1 MKHFRNWKTKLT
13 AAISAGVLAVTGT
26 AASLSAMSVS
36 AEGLDLDNYAKL
48 LQYSLYF
55 YDANMCG
62 SAAENS
68 AFSWRSAC
76 HTGDA
81 VEGGFHD
88 AGDAIK
94 CGLTAGFTA
103 STLGWMCYEYQ
114 DQFVKTGTMEHYQL
128 IMNEF
133 CDFFK
138 ASTTLSGRE
147 VSSFVYEMGDDGKD
161 HSTWYA
167 PEKMW
172 DRDSSETYS
181 VTNGASNVAAQYA
194 AALAQNY
201 IISGREEDLTYATA
215 LYNFAAKYR
224 KMTYEQSTYSDKDV
238 QDDISWAAGWMYL
251 ATKQDDY
258 LTENSKYTSSTND
271 WTKDYC
277 YANASLGA
285 AIINAEITGNWS
297 YATSCIDSVVNANQN
312 QYYVMNSWGSARHN
326 TLMQTCAL
334 VVSHHKD
341 ESGKDYSEWA
351 KKQMNY
357 ILGDNNANV
366 CLVVGWNDV
375 SATSP
380 HHRAASNLTNSSDW
394 HEYNSWNGDY
404 ASTGGHILYGALCG
418 GPTSTDFNTYSKSA
432 KEATSNEVALD
443 YQVGLVGA
451 AAGLYAAYG
460 TGSVV
465 AEIGPEVTV
474 YPSEVA
480 VANGETPQPGTTT
493 TEQTTTTTE
502 ETTATTT
509 TTDTTTAIRETVW
522 GEVPDEM
529 TVGEEAKATIIHYLG
544 LSGVS
549 CTWTSSDPEILE
561 VTETGTEGDFYTY
574 AKISAKKA
582 GKVTLTANDNG
593 RIFTHEITVTPITV
607 DPKADWEKVPD
618 SMTAGE
624 TTEASISYSII
635 GNSFQ
640 WTSSDPEIL
649 SVEGNG
655 YSATLTAKKPGTITL
670 TATNGFE
677 TLEKEITVNPAETTV
692 TTETEAPVTDTT
704 TTETTVITNDTTA
717 SQTAVAPD
725 SNALY
730 GDINMDGSITLSD
743 AVMLNKKVAD
753 TVSLSDAAL
762 RNADCNLDGEVNGS
776 DAIILMKFL
785 TRILSSLPNTEA

>member
-138 ASTTLSGRE
+138 ASTTLSGGE

-418 GPTSTDFNTYSKSA
+418 GPTSTDFNTYDKSA

-480 VANGETPQPGTTT
+480 VANGETPVPGTTVTTVQT
-493 TEQTTTTTE
+493 TETTTE
-502 ETTATTT
+502 TTTTATTT
-509 TTDTTTAIRETVW
+509 DAVQEVVW

-561 VTETGTEGDFYTY
+561 VTETGKEGDFYTY

-593 RIFTHEITVTPITV
+593 QIFTHEITVTPNTV

-624 TTEASISYSII
+624 TTKASISYSIV

-670 TATNGFE
+670 TATNGIE
-677 TLEKEITVNPAETTV
+677 TLEKEITVKPAETTV

-704 TTETTVITNDTTA
+704 TTETTVITSDTTT

-785 TRILSSLPNTEA
+785 TRIITSLPNTEA

>member
-138 ASTTLSGRE
+138 ASTTLSGGE

-418 GPTSTDFNTYSKSA
+418 GPTSTDFNTYDKSA

-480 VANGETPQPGTTT
+480 VANGETPVPGTTVTTVQT
-493 TEQTTTTTE
+493 TETTTE
-502 ETTATTT
+502 TTTTATTT
-509 TTDTTTAIRETVW
+509 DAVQEVVW

-561 VTETGTEGDFYTY
+561 VTETGKEGDFYTY

-593 RIFTHEITVTPITV
+593 QIFTHEITVTPNTV

-670 TATNGFE
+670 TATNGVE
-677 TLEKEITVNPAETTV
+677 TLEKEITVKPSETTV

-704 TTETTVITNDTTA
+704 TTETTVITNDTTS

>member
-138 ASTTLSGRE
+138 ASTTLSGGE

-312 QYYVMNSWGSARHN
+312 QFYVMNSWGSARHN

-394 HEYNSWNGDY
+394 HEYNNWNGDY

-480 VANGETPQPGTTT
+480 VANGETPVPGTTVTTVQT
-493 TEQTTTTTE
+493 TETTTE
-502 ETTATTT
+502 TTTTTT
-509 TTDTTTAIRETVW
+509 TTDAVQEVVW

-593 RIFTHEITVTPITV
+593 RIFTHEITVTPNTV

-624 TTEASISYSII
+624 TTKASISYSII

-677 TLEKEITVNPAETTV
+677 TLEKEITVKAAETTV

-704 TTETTVITNDTTA
+704 TTETTVITSDTTT

-785 TRILSSLPNTEA
+785 TRIITSLPNTEA

>member
-1 MKHFRNWKTKLT
+1 MNWKGNLKKKLT
-13 AAISAGVLAVTGT
+13 AVLSAGVLAVTGT
-26 AASLSAMSVS
+26 VS
-36 AEGLDLDNYAKL
+36 AVSGMTVTADTPDLQLDNYAKL

-76 HTGDA
+76 HTGDTVA
-81 VEGGFHD
+81 GGFHD

-114 DQFVKTGTMEHYQL
+114 DQFQQTGTMEHYQL

-138 ASTTLSGRE
+138 ASTTLSGGE
-147 VSSFVYEMGDDGKD
+147 VTSFVYEMGDDGKD

-181 VTNGASNVAAQYA
+181 VTDGASNVAAQYA

-224 KMTYEQSTYSDKDV
+224 KMTYEQSTYQDKDV

-258 LTENSKYTSSTND
+258 LTENSKYTSSINE

-297 YATSCIDSVVNANQN
+297 YATSYIDGIVNSNQN
-312 QYYVMNSWGSARHN
+312 QFYVMNSWGSARHN

-351 KKQMNY
+351 QKQMNY

-394 HEYNSWNGDY
+394 HEYNSWDGDY
-404 ASTGGHILYGALCG
+404 ASSGGHILYGALCG
-418 GPTSTDFNTYSKSA
+418 GPTSSDFTTYQKTA
-432 KEATSNEVALD
+432 KDATSNEVALD

-474 YPSEVA
+474 YASEVA
-480 VANGETPQPGTTT
+480 AANGETPQPGTTT

-502 ETTATTT
+502 ETTTTT
-509 TTDTTTAIRETVW
+509 
-522 GEVPDEM
+522 
-529 TVGEEAKATIIHYLG
+529 EE
-544 LSGVS
+544 S
-549 CTWTSSDPEILE
+549 
-561 VTETGTEGDFYTY
+561 
-574 AKISAKKA
+574 
-582 GKVTLTANDNG
+582 
-593 RIFTHEITVTPITV
+593 TVTTEEE
-607 DPKADWEKVPD
+607 KAEWADIPNYI
-618 SMTAGE
+618 MAGDDFS
-624 TTEASISYSII
+624 ASISYTGS
-635 GNSFQ
+635 NPDFQ
-640 WTSSDPEIL
+640 WTSSDPNIL
-649 SVEGNG
+649 GVEGSGLN
-655 YSATLTAKKPGTITL
+655 ATLHAKDGGTVTL
-670 TATNGFE
+670 TATNGSI
-677 TLEKEITVNPAETTV
+677 TLTKEIAVAICILTTSTTEETT
-692 TTETEAPVTDTT
+692 TT
-704 TTETTVITNDTTA
+704 TTESVTTDSDETTA
-717 SQTAVAPD
+717 TTSSSETTTTTKGGDVTPA
-725 SNALY
+725 SLY
-730 GDINMDGSITLSD
+730 GDVNLDGRVDITD
-743 AVMLNKKVAD
+743 AVMLNKAAAN
-753 TVSLSDAAL
+753 TVQLSEQQ
-762 RNADCNLDGEVNGS
+762 RSNADCDANNEVDSN
-776 DAIILMKFL
+776 DAVVLLKFL
-785 TRILSSLPNTEA
+785 VSIIKTLPEVAE

>member
-138 ASTTLSGRE
+138 ASTTLSGGE

-394 HEYNSWNGDY
+394 HEYNNWNGDY

-418 GPTSTDFNTYSKSA
+418 GPTSTDFNTYDKSA

-480 VANGETPQPGTTT
+480 AANGETPVPGTTVTTVQT
-493 TEQTTTTTE
+493 TETTTE
-502 ETTATTT
+502 TTTTTT
-509 TTDTTTAIRETVW
+509 TTDAVQEVVW

-561 VTETGTEGDFYTY
+561 VTETGKEGDFYTY

-593 RIFTHEITVTPITV
+593 QIFTHEITVTPITV

-624 TTEASISYSII
+624 TTKASISYSII

-677 TLEKEITVNPAETTV
+677 TLEKEITVKPAETTV

-704 TTETTVITNDTTA
+704 TTETTVITSDTTT

-785 TRILSSLPNTEA
+785 TRIITSLPNTEA

>member
-138 ASTTLSGRE
+138 ASTTLSGGE

-312 QYYVMNSWGSARHN
+312 QFYVMNSWGSARHN

-418 GPTSTDFNTYSKSA
+418 GPTSTDFNTYDKSA

-443 YQVGLVGA
+443 YQIGLVGA

-480 VANGETPQPGTTT
+480 VANGETPVPGTTVTTVQT
-493 TEQTTTTTE
+493 TETTTE
-502 ETTATTT
+502 TTTTTT
-509 TTDTTTAIRETVW
+509 TTDAVQEVVW

-624 TTEASISYSII
+624 TTKASISYSII

-677 TLEKEITVNPAETTV
+677 TLEKEITVKPAETTV

-704 TTETTVITNDTTA
+704 TTETTVITSDTTT

-743 AVMLNKKVAD
+743 AVMLNKKGAD

-785 TRILSSLPNTEA
+785 TRIITSLPNTEA

>member
-1 MKHFRNWKTKLT
+1 
-13 AAISAGVLAVTGT
+13 
-26 AASLSAMSVS
+26 
-36 AEGLDLDNYAKL
+36 
-48 LQYSLYF
+48 
-55 YDANMCG
+55 
-62 SAAENS
+62 
-68 AFSWRSAC
+68 
-76 HTGDA
+76 
-81 VEGGFHD
+81 
-88 AGDAIK
+88 
-94 CGLTAGFTA
+94 
-103 STLGWMCYEYQ
+103 
-114 DQFVKTGTMEHYQL
+114 
-128 IMNEF
+128 
-133 CDFFK
+133 
-138 ASTTLSGRE
+138 
-147 VSSFVYEMGDDGKD
+147 
-161 HSTWYA
+161 
-167 PEKMW
+167 MW

-480 VANGETPQPGTTT
+480 VANGETPVPGTTVTTVQT
-493 TEQTTTTTE
+493 TETTTE
-502 ETTATTT
+502 TTTTTT
-509 TTDTTTAIRETVW
+509 TTDAVQEVVW

-561 VTETGTEGDFYTY
+561 VTETGKEGDFYTY

-593 RIFTHEITVTPITV
+593 RIFTHEITVTPNTV
-607 DPKADWEKVPD
+607 DPKANWEKVPD

-670 TATNGFE
+670 TATNGVE
-677 TLEKEITVNPAETTV
+677 TLEKEITVKPAETTV
-692 TTETEAPVTDTT
+692 TTDAPVTDTT

>member
-138 ASTTLSGRE
+138 ASTTLSGGE
-147 VSSFVYEMGDDGKD
+147 VSSFVYEMGDDGKA

-172 DRDSSETYS
+172 ERDGGETYS

-418 GPTSTDFNTYSKSA
+418 GPTSTDFNTYDKSA

-480 VANGETPQPGTTT
+480 VANGETPVPGTTVTTVQT
-493 TEQTTTTTE
+493 TETTTE
-502 ETTATTT
+502 TTTTATTT
-509 TTDTTTAIRETVW
+509 DAVQEVVW

-561 VTETGTEGDFYTY
+561 VTETGKEGDFYTY

-593 RIFTHEITVTPITV
+593 QIFTHEITVTPNTV

-670 TATNGFE
+670 TATNGVE
-677 TLEKEITVNPAETTV
+677 TLEKEITVKPAETTV

-704 TTETTVITNDTTA
+704 TTETTVITNDTTS

>member
-138 ASTTLSGRE
+138 ASTTLSGGE

-312 QYYVMNSWGSARHN
+312 QFYVMNSWGSARHN

-394 HEYNSWNGDY
+394 HEYNNWNGDY

-418 GPTSTDFNTYSKSA
+418 GPTSTDFNTYDKSA

-480 VANGETPQPGTTT
+480 VANGETPVPGTTVTTVQT
-493 TEQTTTTTE
+493 TETTTE
-502 ETTATTT
+502 TTTTTT
-509 TTDTTTAIRETVW
+509 TTDAVQEVVW

-624 TTEASISYSII
+624 TTKASISYSII

-677 TLEKEITVNPAETTV
+677 TLEKEITVKPAETTV

-704 TTETTVITNDTTA
+704 TTETTVITSDTTT

-785 TRILSSLPNTEA
+785 TRIITSLPNTEA

>member
-26 AASLSAMSVS
+26 VASLSAMSVS

-138 ASTTLSGRE
+138 ASTTLSGGE

-312 QYYVMNSWGSARHN
+312 QFYVMNSWGSARHN

-394 HEYNSWNGDY
+394 HEYNNWNGDY

-418 GPTSTDFNTYSKSA
+418 GPTSTDFNTYDKSA

-480 VANGETPQPGTTT
+480 VANGETPVPGTTVTTVQT
-493 TEQTTTTTE
+493 TETTTE
-502 ETTATTT
+502 TTTTTT
-509 TTDTTTAIRETVW
+509 TTDAVQEVVW

-561 VTETGTEGDFYTY
+561 VTETGKEGDFYTY

-593 RIFTHEITVTPITV
+593 RIFTHEITVTPNTV

-624 TTEASISYSII
+624 TTKASISYSII

-677 TLEKEITVNPAETTV
+677 TLEKEITVKPAETTV

-704 TTETTVITNDTTA
+704 TTETTVITSDTTT

-785 TRILSSLPNTEA
+785 TRIITSLPNTEA

>member
-138 ASTTLSGRE
+138 ASTTLSGGE

-418 GPTSTDFNTYSKSA
+418 GPTSTDFNTYDKSA

-480 VANGETPQPGTTT
+480 VANGETPVPGTTVTTVQT
-493 TEQTTTTTE
+493 TETTTE
-502 ETTATTT
+502 TTTTTT
-509 TTDTTTAIRETVW
+509 TTDAVQEVVW

-561 VTETGTEGDFYTY
+561 VTETGKEGDFYTY

-593 RIFTHEITVTPITV
+593 QIFTHEITVTPNTV

-670 TATNGFE
+670 TATNGVE
-677 TLEKEITVNPAETTV
+677 TLEKEITVKPAETTV

-704 TTETTVITNDTTA
+704 TTETTVITSDTTT

>member
-133 CDFFK
+133 CDSFK

-480 VANGETPQPGTTT
+480 VANGETPVPGTTVTTVQT
-493 TEQTTTTTE
+493 TETTT
-502 ETTATTT
+502 TTT
-509 TTDTTTAIRETVW
+509 TTDAVQEVVW

-561 VTETGTEGDFYTY
+561 VTETGKEGDFYTY

-593 RIFTHEITVTPITV
+593 QIFTHEITVTPNTV

-670 TATNGFE
+670 TATNGVE
-677 TLEKEITVNPAETTV
+677 TLEKEITVKPAETTV

>member
-138 ASTTLSGRE
+138 ASTTLSGGE

-394 HEYNSWNGDY
+394 HEYNNWNGDY

-418 GPTSTDFNTYSKSA
+418 GPTSTDFNTYDKSA

-480 VANGETPQPGTTT
+480 VANGETPVPGTTVTTVQT
-493 TEQTTTTTE
+493 TETTTE
-502 ETTATTT
+502 TTTTTT
-509 TTDTTTAIRETVW
+509 TTDAVQEVVW

-561 VTETGTEGDFYTY
+561 VTETGKEGDFYTY

-593 RIFTHEITVTPITV
+593 QIFTHEITVTPITV

-624 TTEASISYSII
+624 TTKASISYSII

-677 TLEKEITVNPAETTV
+677 TLEKEITVKPAETTV

-704 TTETTVITNDTTA
+704 TTETTVITSDTTT

-785 TRILSSLPNTEA
+785 TRIITSLPNTEA

>member
-1 MKHFRNWKTKLT
+1 MNWKGNLKKKLT
-13 AAISAGVLAVTGT
+13 AVLSAGVLAVTGT
-26 AASLSAMSVS
+26 VS
-36 AEGLDLDNYAKL
+36 AVSGMTVTADTPDLQLDNYAKL

-81 VEGGFHD
+81 VAGGFHD

-114 DQFVKTGTMEHYQL
+114 DQFQETGTMEHYQL

-138 ASTTLSGRE
+138 ASTTLSGGE
-147 VSSFVYEMGDDGKD
+147 VTSFVYEMGDDGKD

-181 VTNGASNVAAQYA
+181 VTDGASNVAAQYA

-224 KMTYEQSTYSDKDV
+224 KMTYEQSTYQDKDV

-297 YATSCIDSVVNANQN
+297 YATSYIDGIVNSNQN
-312 QYYVMNSWGSARHN
+312 QFYVMNSWGSARHN

-351 KKQMNY
+351 QKQMNY

-394 HEYNSWNGDY
+394 HEYNSWDGDY

-418 GPTSTDFNTYSKSA
+418 GPTSSDFTTYNKTA
-432 KEATSNEVALD
+432 KDATSNEVALD

-474 YPSEVA
+474 YASEVA
-480 VANGETPQPGTTT
+480 AANGETPQPGTTT

-502 ETTATTT
+502 ETTTTT
-509 TTDTTTAIRETVW
+509 
-522 GEVPDEM
+522 
-529 TVGEEAKATIIHYLG
+529 EE
-544 LSGVS
+544 S
-549 CTWTSSDPEILE
+549 
-561 VTETGTEGDFYTY
+561 
-574 AKISAKKA
+574 
-582 GKVTLTANDNG
+582 
-593 RIFTHEITVTPITV
+593 TVTTEEE
-607 DPKADWEKVPD
+607 KAEWADIPYYII
-618 SMTAGE
+618 AGDDFS
-624 TTEASISYSII
+624 ASISYTGS
-635 GNSFQ
+635 NPDFQ
-640 WTSSDPEIL
+640 WTSSDPNVLE
-649 SVEGNG
+649 VEGSGLNV
-655 YSATLTAKKPGTITL
+655 TLHAKDGGTVTL
-670 TATNGFE
+670 TATNGSI
-677 TLEKEITVNPAETTV
+677 TLTKEIEVAICILTTSTTEETT
-692 TTETEAPVTDTT
+692 TT
-704 TTETTVITNDTTA
+704 TTESVTTDSDETTA
-717 SQTAVAPD
+717 TTSGSETTTTTKGGDVTPA
-725 SNALY
+725 SLY
-730 GDINMDGSITLSD
+730 GDVNLDGRVDIID
-743 AVMLNKKVAD
+743 AVMLNKAAAN
-753 TVSLSDAAL
+753 TVQLSEQQ
-762 RNADCNLDGEVNGS
+762 RSNADCDANNEVGS
-776 DAIILMKFL
+776 NDAVVLLKFL
-785 TRILSSLPNTEA
+785 VSIIKTLPEVAE

>member
-1 MKHFRNWKTKLT
+1 MNWKGNLKKKLT
-13 AAISAGVLAVTGT
+13 AVLSAGVLAVTGT
-26 AASLSAMSVS
+26 VSAMSGMTIS
-36 AEGLDLDNYAKL
+36 ADTADLQLDNYAKL

-81 VEGGFHD
+81 VAGGFHD

-103 STLGWMCYEYQ
+103 STLGWVCYEYQ
-114 DQFVKTGTMEHYQL
+114 DQFQQTGTMEHYQL

-138 ASTTLSGRE
+138 ASTTLSGGE
-147 VSSFVYEMGDDGKD
+147 VTSFVYEMGDDGKD

-181 VTNGASNVAAQYA
+181 VTDGASNVAAQYA

-251 ATKQDDY
+251 ATKQEDY

-297 YATSCIDSVVNANQN
+297 YATSYIDGIVNSNQN
-312 QYYVMNSWGSARHN
+312 QFYVMNSWGSARHN

-334 VVSHHKD
+334 VVSHHKE

-351 KKQMNY
+351 QKQMNY
-357 ILGDNNANV
+357 ILGDNNANI

-394 HEYNSWNGDY
+394 HEYNSWDGDY
-404 ASTGGHILYGALCG
+404 ASSGGHILYGALCG
-418 GPTSTDFNTYSKSA
+418 GPTSSDFTTYQKTA
-432 KEATSNEVALD
+432 KDATSNEVALD

-474 YPSEVA
+474 YASEVA
-480 VANGETPQPGTTT
+480 AANGETPQPGTTT

-502 ETTATTT
+502 ETTTTT
-509 TTDTTTAIRETVW
+509 
-522 GEVPDEM
+522 
-529 TVGEEAKATIIHYLG
+529 EE
-544 LSGVS
+544 S
-549 CTWTSSDPEILE
+549 
-561 VTETGTEGDFYTY
+561 
-574 AKISAKKA
+574 
-582 GKVTLTANDNG
+582 
-593 RIFTHEITVTPITV
+593 TVTTEEE
-607 DPKADWEKVPD
+607 KAEWADIPYYII
-618 SMTAGE
+618 AGDDFS
-624 TTEASISYSII
+624 ASISYTGS
-635 GNSFQ
+635 NPDFQ
-640 WTSSDPEIL
+640 WTSSDPNVLE
-649 SVEGNG
+649 VEGSGLNV
-655 YSATLTAKKPGTITL
+655 TLHAKDGGTVTL
-670 TATNGFE
+670 TATNGSI
-677 TLEKEITVNPAETTV
+677 TLTKEIEVAICILTTSTTEETT
-692 TTETEAPVTDTT
+692 TT
-704 TTETTVITNDTTA
+704 TTESVTTNSDETTA
-717 SQTAVAPD
+717 TTSSSETTTTTKGGDVTPA
-725 SNALY
+725 SLY
-730 GDINMDGSITLSD
+730 GDVNLDGRVDITD
-743 AVMLNKKVAD
+743 AVMLNKAAAN
-753 TVSLSDAAL
+753 TVQLSEQQ
-762 RNADCNLDGEVNGS
+762 RSNADCDANNEVDSN
-776 DAIILMKFL
+776 DAVVLLKFL
-785 TRILSSLPNTEA
+785 VSIIKTLPEVAE

>member
-138 ASTTLSGRE
+138 ASTTLSGGE

-312 QYYVMNSWGSARHN
+312 QFYVMNSWGSARHN

-394 HEYNSWNGDY
+394 HEYNNWNGDY

-418 GPTSTDFNTYSKSA
+418 GPTSTDFNTYDKSA

-480 VANGETPQPGTTT
+480 VANGETPVPGTTVTTVQT
-493 TEQTTTTTE
+493 TETTTE
-502 ETTATTT
+502 TTTTTT
-509 TTDTTTAIRETVW
+509 TTDAVQEVVW

-593 RIFTHEITVTPITV
+593 RIFTHEIIVTPITV

-618 SMTAGE
+618 SMTVGE

-677 TLEKEITVNPAETTV
+677 TLEKEITVKPAETTV

-704 TTETTVITNDTTA
+704 TTETTVITSDTTT

-785 TRILSSLPNTEA
+785 TRIITSLPNTEA

>member
-1 MKHFRNWKTKLT
+1 MNWKGNLKKKLT
-13 AAISAGVLAVTGT
+13 AVLSAGVLAVTGT
-26 AASLSAMSVS
+26 VSAMSGMTVT
-36 AEGLDLDNYAKL
+36 ADTPDLQLDNYAKL

-62 SAAENS
+62 SAADNS

-81 VEGGFHD
+81 VAGGFHD

-114 DQFVKTGTMEHYQL
+114 DQFQETGTMEHYQL

-138 ASTTLSGRE
+138 ASTTLSGDE

-181 VTNGASNVAAQYA
+181 VKDGASNVAAQYA

-224 KMTYEQSTYSDKDV
+224 KMTYDQSTYQDKDV

-334 VVSHHKD
+334 VVSHHKE

-351 KKQMNY
+351 QKQMNY

-394 HEYNSWNGDY
+394 HEYNSWDGDY
-404 ASTGGHILYGALCG
+404 ASSGGHILYGALCG
-418 GPTSTDFNTYSKSA
+418 GPTSSDFTTYQKTA
-432 KEATSNEVALD
+432 KDATSNEVALD

-474 YPSEVA
+474 YASEVA
-480 VANGETPQPGTTT
+480 AANGETPQPGTTT

-502 ETTATTT
+502 ETTTTT
-509 TTDTTTAIRETVW
+509 
-522 GEVPDEM
+522 
-529 TVGEEAKATIIHYLG
+529 EE
-544 LSGVS
+544 S
-549 CTWTSSDPEILE
+549 
-561 VTETGTEGDFYTY
+561 
-574 AKISAKKA
+574 
-582 GKVTLTANDNG
+582 
-593 RIFTHEITVTPITV
+593 TVTTEEE
-607 DPKADWEKVPD
+607 KAEWADIPNYI
-618 SMTAGE
+618 MAGDDVS
-624 TTEASISYSII
+624 ASISYTGS
-635 GNSFQ
+635 NPDFQ
-640 WTSSDPEIL
+640 WTSSDPNVLE
-649 SVEGNG
+649 VEGSGLN
-655 YSATLTAKKPGTITL
+655 ATLHAKNGGIVTL
-670 TATNGFE
+670 TATNGSI
-677 TLEKEITVNPAETTV
+677 TLTKEIGIVTEVFTTSTTEETT
-692 TTETEAPVTDTT
+692 TT
-704 TTETTVITNDTTA
+704 TTESVTTDSDETTA
-717 SQTAVAPD
+717 TTSGSETATTTKGGDVTPA
-725 SNALY
+725 SLY
-730 GDINMDGSITLSD
+730 GDVNLDGRVDIID
-743 AVMLNKKVAD
+743 AVMLNKAAAN
-753 TVSLSDAAL
+753 TVQLSEQQ
-762 RNADCNLDGEVNGS
+762 RSNADCDANNEVDSN
-776 DAIILMKFL
+776 DAVVLLKFL
-785 TRILSSLPNTEA
+785 VSIIKTLPEVAE

>member
-138 ASTTLSGRE
+138 ASTTLSGGE

-312 QYYVMNSWGSARHN
+312 QFYVMNSWGSARHN

-418 GPTSTDFNTYSKSA
+418 GPTSTDFNTYDKSA

-443 YQVGLVGA
+443 YQIGLVGA

-480 VANGETPQPGTTT
+480 VANGETPVPGTTVTTVQT
-493 TEQTTTTTE
+493 TETTTE
-502 ETTATTT
+502 TTTTTT
-509 TTDTTTAIRETVW
+509 TTDAVQEVVW

-624 TTEASISYSII
+624 TTKASISYSII

-677 TLEKEITVNPAETTV
+677 TLEKEITVKPAETTV

-704 TTETTVITNDTTA
+704 TTETTVITSDTTT

-785 TRILSSLPNTEA
+785 TRIITSLPNTEA

>member
-138 ASTTLSGRE
+138 ASTTLSGGE

-394 HEYNSWNGDY
+394 HEYNNWNGDY

-418 GPTSTDFNTYSKSA
+418 GPTSTDFNTYDKSA

-480 VANGETPQPGTTT
+480 VANGETPVPGTTVTTVQT
-493 TEQTTTTTE
+493 TETTTE
-502 ETTATTT
+502 TTTTTT
-509 TTDTTTAIRETVW
+509 TTDAVQEVVW

-561 VTETGTEGDFYTY
+561 VTETGKEGDFYTY

-593 RIFTHEITVTPITV
+593 RIFTHEITVTPNTV

-624 TTEASISYSII
+624 TTKASISYSII

-677 TLEKEITVNPAETTV
+677 TLEKEITVKPAETTV

-704 TTETTVITNDTTA
+704 TTETTVITSDTTT

-785 TRILSSLPNTEA
+785 TRIITSLPNTEA

>member
-138 ASTTLSGRE
+138 ASTTLSGGE

-312 QYYVMNSWGSARHN
+312 QFYVMNSWGSARHN

-357 ILGDNNANV
+357 ILGDNNAKV

-394 HEYNSWNGDY
+394 HEYNNWNGDY

-418 GPTSTDFNTYSKSA
+418 GPTSTDFNTYDKSA

-480 VANGETPQPGTTT
+480 VANGETPVPGTTVTTVQT
-493 TEQTTTTTE
+493 TETTTE
-502 ETTATTT
+502 TTTTTT
-509 TTDTTTAIRETVW
+509 TTDAVQEVVW

-624 TTEASISYSII
+624 TTKASISYSII

-677 TLEKEITVNPAETTV
+677 TLEKEITVKPAETTV

-704 TTETTVITNDTTA
+704 TTETTVITSDTTT

-785 TRILSSLPNTEA
+785 TRIITSLPNTEA

>member
-138 ASTTLSGRE
+138 ASTTLSGGE

-418 GPTSTDFNTYSKSA
+418 GPTSTDFNTYDKSA

-480 VANGETPQPGTTT
+480 VANGETPVPGTTVTTVQT
-493 TEQTTTTTE
+493 TETTTE
-502 ETTATTT
+502 TTTTATTT
-509 TTDTTTAIRETVW
+509 DAVQEVVW

-561 VTETGTEGDFYTY
+561 VTETGKEGDFYTY

-593 RIFTHEITVTPITV
+593 QIFTHEITVTPNTV

-670 TATNGFE
+670 TATNGVE
-677 TLEKEITVNPAETTV
+677 TLEKEITVKPAETTV

-704 TTETTVITNDTTA
+704 TTETTVITNDTTS

>member
-1 MKHFRNWKTKLT
+1 MNWKGNLKKKLT
-13 AAISAGVLAVTGT
+13 AVLSAGVLAVTGT
-26 AASLSAMSVS
+26 VS
-36 AEGLDLDNYAKL
+36 AVSGMTVTADTPDLQLDNYAKL

-81 VEGGFHD
+81 VAGGFHD

-114 DQFVKTGTMEHYQL
+114 DQFQQTGTMEHYQL

-138 ASTTLSGRE
+138 ASTTLSGGE
-147 VSSFVYEMGDDGKD
+147 VTSFVYEMGEDGKD

-181 VTNGASNVAAQYA
+181 VTDGASNVAAQYA

-251 ATKQDDY
+251 ATKQEDY

-351 KKQMNY
+351 QKQMNY

-394 HEYNSWNGDY
+394 HEYNSWDGDY
-404 ASTGGHILYGALCG
+404 ASSGGHILYGALCG
-418 GPTSTDFNTYSKSA
+418 GPTSSDFTTYQKTA
-432 KEATSNEVALD
+432 KDATSNEVALD

-474 YPSEVA
+474 YASEVA
-480 VANGETPQPGTTT
+480 AANGETPQPGTTT

-502 ETTATTT
+502 ETTTTT
-509 TTDTTTAIRETVW
+509 
-522 GEVPDEM
+522 
-529 TVGEEAKATIIHYLG
+529 EE
-544 LSGVS
+544 S
-549 CTWTSSDPEILE
+549 
-561 VTETGTEGDFYTY
+561 
-574 AKISAKKA
+574 
-582 GKVTLTANDNG
+582 
-593 RIFTHEITVTPITV
+593 TVTTEKE
-607 DPKADWEKVPD
+607 KAEWADFPYYI
-618 SMTAGE
+618 MAGDDFS
-624 TTEASISYSII
+624 ASISYTGS
-635 GNSFQ
+635 NPDFQ
-640 WTSSDPEIL
+640 WTSSDPNVLE
-649 SVEGNG
+649 VEGSGLNV
-655 YSATLTAKKPGTITL
+655 TLHAKDGGTVTL
-670 TATNGFE
+670 TATNGSI
-677 TLEKEITVNPAETTV
+677 TLTKEIGIVTEVFTTSTTEETT
-692 TTETEAPVTDTT
+692 TTT
-704 TTETTVITNDTTA
+704 TTESVTTDSDETTA
-717 SQTAVAPD
+717 TTSSSETTTTTKGGDVTPA
-725 SNALY
+725 SLY
-730 GDINMDGSITLSD
+730 GDVNLDGRVDIID
-743 AVMLNKKVAD
+743 AVMLNKAAAN
-753 TVSLSDAAL
+753 TVQLSEQQ
-762 RNADCNLDGEVNGS
+762 RSNADCDANNEVDSN
-776 DAIILMKFL
+776 DAVVLLKFL
-785 TRILSSLPNTEA
+785 VSIIKTLPEVAE

>member
-138 ASTTLSGRE
+138 ASTTLSGGE

-312 QYYVMNSWGSARHN
+312 QFYVMNSWGSARHN

-394 HEYNSWNGDY
+394 HEYNNWNGDY

-418 GPTSTDFNTYSKSA
+418 GPTSTDFNTYDKSA

-480 VANGETPQPGTTT
+480 VANGETPVPGTTVTTVQT
-493 TEQTTTTTE
+493 TETTTE
-502 ETTATTT
+502 TTTTTT
-509 TTDTTTAIRETVW
+509 TTDAVQEVVW

-593 RIFTHEITVTPITV
+593 RILTHEITVTPITV

-624 TTEASISYSII
+624 TTKASISYSII

-677 TLEKEITVNPAETTV
+677 TLEKEITVKPAETTV

-704 TTETTVITNDTTA
+704 TTETTVITSDTTT

-785 TRILSSLPNTEA
+785 TRIITSLPNTEA